1 MKTKIISNTYLRD
14 VTKYQIKFYLD
25 EDEYYICVK
34 KLIECTEKF
43 IIRDNVCV
51 MDNGYYILEV
61 MPKNEDYAMRLFLDK
76 DKNPLEYYFDIC
88 KNIRIDENT
97 KIPMYDDLYLDVT
110 SYHKDINVLDEDEL
124 LDAYNNGEFTKKEL
138 EHIYKVKDK
147 LIDEI
152 KSDTNKCMNIKY
164 LEYLKDM

>member
-14 VTKYQIKFYLD
+14 VKKYQIKFYLD

>member
-14 VTKYQIKFYLD
+14 VKKYQIKFYLD

-124 LDAYNNGEFTKKEL
+124 LDAYNNGEFSKREL

-147 LIDEI
+147 IIDEI